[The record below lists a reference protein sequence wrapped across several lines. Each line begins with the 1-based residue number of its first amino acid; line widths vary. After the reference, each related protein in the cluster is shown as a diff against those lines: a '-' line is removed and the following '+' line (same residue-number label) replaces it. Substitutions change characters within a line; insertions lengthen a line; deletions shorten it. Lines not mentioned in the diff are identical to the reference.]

1 MNISSLVSQ
10 IMDFQQTAIENWK
23 NQDIQYHQSGWMA
36 FVEANHAFNYQLWN
50 AEDRARRNDM
60 GDAFVV
66 KAKRDIDYFNQ
77 QRNNQME
84 NIDKAMIELFQPAS
98 HEDCPVNSEAPGMMI
113 DRLSILALKIYHMR
127 LQTQRKDVDSSHIQ
141 NCETKLQQLRVQHQ
155 QLGNCLQELLEQVKE
170 KNRTFRVY
178 HQHKMYNDPNLN
190 PELYHQKESL

>member
-23 NQDIQYHQSGWMA
+23 GQDIQYHQSGWMA

-84 NIDKAMIELFQPAS
+84 HIDKAMIELFQPAS
-98 HEDCPVNSEAPGMMI
+98 HQVCPVNSEAPGMMI

-127 LQTQRKDVDSSHIQ
+127 LQTQRVDVDSTHIQ
-141 NCETKLQQLRVQHQ
+141 NCEMKLQQLKVQHE
-155 QLGNCLQELLEQVKE
+155 QLGNCLKDLLVQVQEKT
-170 KNRTFRVY
+170 RTFRVY

-190 PELYHQKESL
+190 PELYQPKQTV